1 MSSARSRRLAPEERR
16 RQLVKIGLELLAEY
30 PLDALSTD
38 EVARRAGISR
48 GLLFHYFA
56 SKRDYHQ
63 AVVRAACTEL
73 LDRTAPPP
81 GAGARASLHA
91 MTSGFVDYVREHRQ
105 LYLTLVRGASAGDP
119 AVQEVVDETRRELA
133 ERVLAFHRHTGHP
146 APPRLALTARAWT
159 AFAEEAVV
167 SWPTDEPGA
176 REELLDYLE
185 SHLLKL
191 IGPAD

>member
-1 MSSARSRRLAPEERR
+1 MPATRPRRLAPEERR
-16 RQLVKIGLELLAEY
+16 QQLVGIGLELLAEH

-63 AVVRAACTEL
+63 AVVRAACAEL
-73 LDRTAPPP
+73 LDRAAPPP
-81 GAGARASLHA
+81 GAGAQASLHA
-91 MTSGFVDYVREHRQ
+91 MTRGFVDYVLEHRQ

-119 AVQEVVDETRRELA
+119 AVQEVVDETRRALA
-133 ERVLAFHRHTGHP
+133 DRVLEFHRHTGRP
-146 APPRLALTARAWT
+146 TPPRLALTARAWT

-167 SWPTDEPGA
+167 NWPTTEPGA
-176 REELLDYLE
+176 RDELLDYLE

-191 IGPAD
+191 LGPAD